1 MKNFKLRRTAA
12 IIGYTVLAVVFTSCT
27 NYLPTRNAIKEPYVI
42 NKIEEWTKTMCKHQ
56 RQFTSN

>member
-42 NKIEEWTKTMCKHQ
+42 NKIEEWT
-56 RQFTSN
+56 